1 MLRHIEPRKFQWLIR
16 AYLRQQ
22 LGYGRAEGLL
32 YRKYP
37 KRAGA
42 DEGIYGGSGWLAS
55 WFGAGPRIYYGEF
68 GRGLFQSV
76 YPGLILPLAA
86 QVPLR
91 FEWIAIAIVM
101 TVVGLYNP
109 VFATYAI
116 LGCIAIAI
124 SILCAI
130 AGSMLTPH
138 ETIRTGVRSRL
149 LLALL
154 WLVGPLVRSWARWV
168 AKSRYRPDSAG
179 APSWVTPSFSGR
191 VVLSPPPG
199 SYNPPPETMVERMRA
214 ALVSRGL
221 TVAKG
226 DAYDVY
232 DLQII
237 VPPGLVR
244 VALLLLE
251 RNERTFVGWHT
262 RLAALRIAIVYA
274 FVFAISI
281 TLPLLVGAAVAA
293 ASILVLGAIALY
305 RARQLSA
312 VIAAAAT
319 DAASEFSLALQLAPP
334 ETH

>member
-1 MLRHIEPRKFQWLIR
+1 
-16 AYLRQQ
+16 
-22 LGYGRAEGLL
+22 
-32 YRKYP
+32 
-37 KRAGA
+37 
-42 DEGIYGGSGWLAS
+42 
-55 WFGAGPRIYYGEF
+55 
-68 GRGLFQSV
+68 
-76 YPGLILPLAA
+76 
-86 QVPLR
+86 
-91 FEWIAIAIVM
+91 
-101 TVVGLYNP
+101 
-109 VFATYAI
+109 
-116 LGCIAIAI
+116 
-124 SILCAI
+124 
-130 AGSMLTPH
+130 
-138 ETIRTGVRSRL
+138 
-149 LLALL
+149 
-154 WLVGPLVRSWARWV
+154 
-168 AKSRYRPDSAG
+168 
-179 APSWVTPSFSGR
+179 
-191 VVLSPPPG
+191 
-199 SYNPPPETMVERMRA
+199 MVERMRA

-281 TLPLLVGAAVAA
+281 TLPLLLGAAVAA

-305 RARQLSA
+305 RARHLSA